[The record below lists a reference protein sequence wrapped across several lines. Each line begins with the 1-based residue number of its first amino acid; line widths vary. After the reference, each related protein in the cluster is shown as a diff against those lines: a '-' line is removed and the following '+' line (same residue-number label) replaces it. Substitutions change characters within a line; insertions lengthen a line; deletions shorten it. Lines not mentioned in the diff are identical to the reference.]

1 MEKIFLVQAQKGS
14 ITNRPEIE
22 KTVKAL
28 GFTPVFVEYSRGVT
42 WPPSVRIEA
51 IQTKEIPFTVTRKRG
66 K

>member
-1 MEKIFLVQAQKGS
+1 MEKIFLVQAQKDS

-22 KTVKAL
+22 KTVKDL
-28 GFTPVFVEYSRGVT
+28 GFTPVFVEYSSDVT

-51 IQTKEIPFTVTRKRG
+51 MQTTEIPFAVTRKRG